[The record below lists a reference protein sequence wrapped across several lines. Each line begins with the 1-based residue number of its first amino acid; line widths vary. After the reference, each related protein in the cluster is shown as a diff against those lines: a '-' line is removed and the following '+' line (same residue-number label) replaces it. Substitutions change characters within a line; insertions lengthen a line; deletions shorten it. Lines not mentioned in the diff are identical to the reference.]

1 MPTSFIINAK
11 LAWHEEAMKQVVL
24 CRRLPSTPFN
34 RSTRGEPLAKR
45 GQRDAARE
53 LVAPVHGWFR
63 ERFDTKDLNNAK
75 ALLTDLEAAK

>member
-1 MPTSFIINAK
+1 
-11 LAWHEEAMKQVVL
+11 
-24 CRRLPSTPFN
+24 
-34 RSTRGEPLAKR
+34 LAKR